1 MSTLNS
7 DIEKAFQ
14 KTVKELHHCFIL
26 KEQIENTFFNFLKKD
41 YTLSEEHKELLS
53 LYISTSK
60 IEAKIKIKE
69 NDFDPRLKDSDLSL
83 ACSVLVDCFQKKLSS
98 FSFNIKE
105 EKEEPYPEKKIDYKF
120 SKSQSILIQNILYE
134 DFKKLQEKY
143 PEECEFGHIS
153 NRMYEMWRNINRK
166 GLNVMLTSQDFED
179 LHEIMKTAYK
189 NTMDK
194 KNNDS
199 SYQYSYV
206 ASGILNRF
214 YSGIIIEFE
223 DNSLKLFFEKEKEL
237 YQYD

>member
-83 ACSVLVDCFQKKLSS
+83 ACSVLVDCFQKNYQVFLLTL
-98 FSFNIKE
+98 
-105 EKEEPYPEKKIDYKF
+105 KKK
-120 SKSQSILIQNILYE
+120 KKNPIQR
-134 DFKKLQEKY
+134 KKL
-143 PEECEFGHIS
+143 I
-153 NRMYEMWRNINRK
+153 INFLRAK
-166 GLNVMLTSQDFED
+166 VF
-179 LHEIMKTAYK
+179 
-189 NTMDK
+189 
-194 KNNDS
+194 
-199 SYQYSYV
+199 
-206 ASGILNRF
+206 
-214 YSGIIIEFE
+214 
-223 DNSLKLFFEKEKEL
+223 
-237 YQYD
+237 